1 MKPKTQNK
9 KGGAVVCLIFGIIF
23 VLLAIV
29 CFIGDMDYLLGGKAK
44 DLNEIA
50 ANVCPQKDDHV
61 RTDSY
66 LVLGNF
72 AETQHRINGI
82 IPAGKEQHYAIVLG
96 DDDMD
101 DISDA
106 KIIVL
111 TVKNKKTI
119 EKLEELANDD
129 YADFSDAIA
138 IEGQIRTPDPE
149 IEGYYRDALE
159 DSGITDY
166 CDYYTVALDATQTR
180 LYGWMIV
187 VGALAIGVICIVAFA
202 KINKQIKNEKNLA
215 YTNAAPAM
223 GQPGN
228 PYINPVTGQPYDA
241 NVVNPV
247 TGQTYNQAP
256 NAGYGQTPNQTYNQ
270 MPDGAPSVP
279 YTPGQNTDNNPY
291 S

>member
-1 MKPKTQNK
+1 MQPKNQNK
-9 KGGAVVCLIFGIIF
+9 KGGAVLSLVIGIIF
-23 VLLAIV
+23 VLFAGIL
-29 CFIGDMDYLLGGKAK
+29 FIGDMDYLLGGKAK

-72 AETQHRINGI
+72 AETQHKINGI
-82 IPAGKEQHYAIVLG
+82 IPVGKEQHYAIVLG
-96 DDDMD
+96 DDNMT
-101 DISDA
+101 DISEA
-106 KIIVL
+106 KVIVL

-119 EKLEELANDD
+119 KKLDELANND
-129 YADFSDAIA
+129 YANFSDAFA
-138 IEGQIRTPDPE
+138 IEGQIRTMDPE
-149 IEGYYRDALE
+149 IAGYYRDALS

-187 VGALAIGVICIVAFA
+187 VGALAIGVLCIVAFA
-202 KINKQIKNEKNLA
+202 EINKQIKNEKNLA

-228 PYINPVTGQPYDA
+228 PYVNPVTGQPYDA
-241 NVVNPV
+241 GVVNPV
-247 TGQTYNQAP
+247 TGQAYNQ
-256 NAGYGQTPNQTYNQ
+256 T
-270 MPDGAPSVP
+270 PDGAPSVP

>member
-1 MKPKTQNK
+1 MKPKNENK
-9 KGGAVVCLIFGIIF
+9 KGGAVLSLVIGIIF
-23 VLLAIV
+23 VLFAGIL
-29 CFIGDMDYLLGGKAK
+29 FIGDMDYLLGGKAK

-72 AETQHRINGI
+72 AETQHKINGI
-82 IPAGKEQHYAIVLG
+82 IPVGKEQHYAIVLG
-96 DDDMD
+96 DDSMT
-101 DISDA
+101 DISEA
-106 KIIVL
+106 KVIVL

-119 EKLEELANDD
+119 EKLDELANDD
-129 YADFSDAIA
+129 NANFSDAIA
-138 IEGQIRTPDPE
+138 IEGQIRTLDPK
-149 IEGYYRDALE
+149 IAGYYRDALS

-180 LYGWMIV
+180 LFGWLLVIGV
-187 VGALAIGVICIVAFA
+187 LAIGVLCIVAFA

-215 YTNAAPAM
+215 YTNATPAM

-228 PYINPVTGQPYDA
+228 SYVNPVTGQPYDA
-241 NVVNPV
+241 GVVNPV
-247 TGQTYNQAP
+247 TGQAYNQ
-256 NAGYGQTPNQTYNQ
+256 T
-270 MPDGAPSVP
+270 PDGAPSVP
-279 YTPGQNTDNNPY
+279 YTPGQNTDNTPY

>member
-1 MKPKTQNK
+1 MKQKKENK

-50 ANVCPQKDDHV
+50 ANTRPQKDDHV

-72 AETQHRINGI
+72 AETRHYINGV
-82 IPAGKEQHYAIVLG
+82 IPSGKEQHYAIVLG
-96 DDDMD
+96 NDDMD

-119 EKLEELANDD
+119 EKLDELANDD

-138 IEGQIRTPDPE
+138 IEGQIRTLDPE

-159 DSGITDY
+159 ASGIMDY

-187 VGALAIGVICIVAFA
+187 AGALAIGVICIIAFA
-202 KINKQIKNEKNLA
+202 KVNKQIKNEKNLA

-228 PYINPVTGQPYDA
+228 PYVNPVTGQPYDA
-241 NVVNPV
+241 SVVNPV
-247 TGQTYNQAP
+247 TGQAYNQA
-256 NAGYGQTPNQTYNQ
+256 PNQTYNQ
-270 MPDGAPSVP
+270 TPDGAPSVP

>member
-1 MKPKTQNK
+1 MQPKKENK

-50 ANVCPQKDDHV
+50 ANTRPQKDDHV

-72 AETQHRINGI
+72 AETRHYINGV
-82 IPAGKEQHYAIVLG
+82 IPSGKEQHYAIVLG
-96 DDDMD
+96 NDDMD
-101 DISDA
+101 DISEA

-119 EKLEELANDD
+119 EKLDELANDD

-138 IEGQIRTPDPE
+138 IEGQIRTLDPE

-159 DSGITDY
+159 ASGIMDY

-187 VGALAIGVICIVAFA
+187 AGALAIGVICIIAFA
-202 KINKQIKNEKNLA
+202 KVNKQIKNEKNLA

-228 PYINPVTGQPYDA
+228 PYVNPVTGQPYDA
-241 NVVNPV
+241 SVVNPV
-247 TGQTYNQAP
+247 TGQAYNQA
-256 NAGYGQTPNQTYNQ
+256 PNQTYNQ
-270 MPDGAPSVP
+270 TPDGAPSVP

>member
-1 MKPKTQNK
+1 MQPKNQNK
-9 KGGAVVCLIFGIIF
+9 KGGAVLSLVIGIIF
-23 VLLAIV
+23 VLFAGIL
-29 CFIGDMDYLLGGKAK
+29 FIGDMDYLLGGKAK

-50 ANVCPQKDDHV
+50 ANVRPQKDDHV

-72 AETQHRINGI
+72 AETQHKINGI
-82 IPAGKEQHYAIVLG
+82 IPVGKEQHYAIVLG
-96 DDDMD
+96 DDNMT
-101 DISDA
+101 DISEA
-106 KIIVL
+106 KVIVL

-119 EKLEELANDD
+119 KKLDELANND
-129 YADFSDAIA
+129 YANFSDAFA
-138 IEGQIRTPDPE
+138 IEGQIRTMDPE
-149 IEGYYRDALE
+149 IAGYYRDDLI

-180 LYGWMIV
+180 LFGLLLV
-187 VGALAIGVICIVAFA
+187 IGVLAVGVLCIVAFV

-215 YTNAAPAM
+215 YTNAAPSM

-228 PYINPVTGQPYDA
+228 PYVNPVTGQPYDA
-241 NVVNPV
+241 GVVNPV
-247 TGQTYNQAP
+247 TGQTYNQ
-256 NAGYGQTPNQTYNQ
+256 T
-270 MPDGAPSVP
+270 PDGAPSVP

>member
-1 MKPKTQNK
+1 MKPKKENK
-9 KGGAVVCLIFGIIF
+9 MGGAVVSLVCGIIF

-96 DDDMD
+96 DDDME

-106 KIIVL
+106 KVIVL

-119 EKLEELANDD
+119 EKLDELANDD

-138 IEGQIRTPDPE
+138 IEGQIRTMDPE
-149 IEGYYRDALE
+149 IAGYYRDALR

-180 LYGWMIV
+180 LFGWLLVI
-187 VGALAIGVICIVAFA
+187 GALAIGVLCIVAFA

-215 YTNAAPAM
+215 YTNATPAM

-228 PYINPVTGQPYDA
+228 PYVNPVTGQPYDA
-241 NVVNPV
+241 SVVNPV
-247 TGQTYNQAP
+247 TGQAYNQTP
-256 NAGYGQTPNQTYNQ
+256 DAGYGQTPNQTYNQ
-270 MPDGAPSVP
+270 TLDGASSVP
-279 YTPGQNTDNNPY
+279 YTSGQNTDNNPY

>member
-1 MKPKTQNK
+1 MKPKNQNK
-9 KGGAVVCLIFGIIF
+9 MGGAVVSLIFGIIF

-50 ANVCPQKDDHV
+50 ANTCPQKNDHV

-96 DDDMD
+96 DDNMD
-101 DISDA
+101 DISEA
-106 KIIVL
+106 KVIVL

-119 EKLEELANDD
+119 EKLDELANDD
-129 YADFSDAIA
+129 YAGFSDAIA
-138 IEGQIRTPDPE
+138 IEGQIRTLDPE
-149 IEGYYRDALE
+149 IRGYYTDALY

-187 VGALAIGVICIVAFA
+187 VGALAIGVICIIAFA
-202 KINKQIKNEKNLA
+202 KVSKQIKNERNLA
-215 YTNAAPAM
+215 YTTAASAM

-228 PYINPVTGQPYDA
+228 PYVNPVTGQPYDA

-270 MPDGAPSVP
+270 TPDGAPSVP

>member
-1 MKPKTQNK
+1 MQPKNENK
-9 KGGAVVCLIFGIIF
+9 KGGAVLSLVIGIIF
-23 VLLAIV
+23 VLFAGIL
-29 CFIGDMDYLLGGKAK
+29 FIGDMDYLLGGKAK

-72 AETQHRINGI
+72 AETQHKINGI
-82 IPAGKEQHYAIVLG
+82 IPVGKEQHYAIVLG
-96 DDDMD
+96 DDNMT
-101 DISDA
+101 DISEA
-106 KIIVL
+106 KVIVL

-119 EKLEELANDD
+119 KKLDELANDD
-129 YADFSDAIA
+129 YANFSDAFA
-138 IEGQIRTPDPE
+138 IEGQIRTMDPE
-149 IEGYYRDALE
+149 ISGYYRDALS

-180 LYGWMIV
+180 LFGWLLV
-187 VGALAIGVICIVAFA
+187 LGVLAVGVLCIVAFA
-202 KINKQIKNEKNLA
+202 KINKQIKNEKNLT
-215 YTNAAPAM
+215 YTNATPSM

-228 PYINPVTGQPYDA
+228 PYVNPVTGQPYDA
-241 NVVNPV
+241 GVVNPV
-247 TGQTYNQAP
+247 TGQTYNQ
-256 NAGYGQTPNQTYNQ
+256 T
-270 MPDGAPSVP
+270 PDGAPSVP

>member
-1 MKPKTQNK
+1 M
-9 KGGAVVCLIFGIIF
+9 
-23 VLLAIV
+23 LLAIV

-180 LYGWMIV
+180 LSGWLLVI
-187 VGALAIGVICIVAFA
+187 GALAVGVICIVAFA

>member
-1 MKPKTQNK
+1 MQPKNQNK
-9 KGGAVVCLIFGIIF
+9 KGGAVLSLVIGIIF
-23 VLLAIV
+23 VLFAGIL
-29 CFIGDMDYLLGGKAK
+29 FIGDMDYLLGGKAK

-72 AETQHRINGI
+72 AETQHKINGI
-82 IPAGKEQHYAIVLG
+82 IPVGKEQHYAIVLG
-96 DDDMD
+96 DDNMT
-101 DISDA
+101 DIADA
-106 KIIVL
+106 KVIVL

-119 EKLEELANDD
+119 KKLDELANNDS
-129 YADFSDAIA
+129 ANFSDAFA
-138 IEGQIRTPDPE
+138 IEGQIRTLDPE
-149 IEGYYRDALE
+149 ISGYYRDALS

-180 LYGWMIV
+180 LFGWLLV
-187 VGALAIGVICIVAFA
+187 IGVLAVGVLCIVAFV

-215 YTNAAPAM
+215 YTNAAPSM

-228 PYINPVTGQPYDA
+228 PYVNPVTGQPYDA
-241 NVVNPV
+241 GVVNPV
-247 TGQTYNQAP
+247 TGQTYNQ
-256 NAGYGQTPNQTYNQ
+256 T
-270 MPDGAPSVP
+270 PDGAPSVP

>member
-180 LYGWMIV
+180 LSGWLLVI
-187 VGALAIGVICIVAFA
+187 GALAVGVICIVAFA

>member
-1 MKPKTQNK
+1 MKQKKENK

-50 ANVCPQKDDHV
+50 ANTRPQKDDHV

-72 AETQHRINGI
+72 AETRHYINGV
-82 IPAGKEQHYAIVLG
+82 IPSGKEQHYAIVLG
-96 DDDMD
+96 NDDMD
-101 DISDA
+101 DISEA

-119 EKLEELANDD
+119 EKLDELANDD
-129 YADFSDAIA
+129 YADFSDAIS
-138 IEGQIRTPDPE
+138 IEGQIRTLDPE

-159 DSGITDY
+159 ASGIMDY

-187 VGALAIGVICIVAFA
+187 AGALAIGVICIIAFA
-202 KINKQIKNEKNLA
+202 KVNKQIKNEKNLA

-228 PYINPVTGQPYDA
+228 PYVNPVTGQPYDA
-241 NVVNPV
+241 SVVNPV
-247 TGQTYNQAP
+247 TGQAYNQA
-256 NAGYGQTPNQTYNQ
+256 PNQTYNQ
-270 MPDGAPSVP
+270 TPDGAPSVP

>member
-1 MKPKTQNK
+1 MKPKNQNK
-9 KGGAVVCLIFGIIF
+9 MGGAVVSLIFGIIF

-50 ANVCPQKDDHV
+50 ANTRPQKDDHV

-66 LVLGNF
+66 LVLDNF

-82 IPAGKEQHYAIVLG
+82 IPAGKEQHYAILLG
-96 DDDMD
+96 SNDME
-101 DISDA
+101 DIEEA

-119 EKLEELANDD
+119 KKLNGLIGSWVTGNVDFDD
-129 YADFSDAIA
+129 AVA
-138 IEGQIRTPDPE
+138 IEGQIRTLDPE
-149 IEGYYRDALE
+149 IEKFYISALNDEDTYYY
-159 DSGITDY
+159 GITDY

-187 VGALAIGVICIVAFA
+187 VGALAIGVICIIAFA
-202 KINKQIKNEKNLA
+202 KIKKQIKNEKKLA
-215 YTNAAPAM
+215 YTTAAPAM

-228 PYINPVTGQPYDA
+228 PYVNPVTGQPYDPGM
-241 NVVNPV
+241 VNPV
-247 TGQTYNQAP
+247 TGQPYNQTP
-256 NAGYGQTPNQTYNQ
+256 DAGS
-270 MPDGAPSVP
+270 DR
-279 YTPGQNTDNNPY
+279 QN
-291 S
+291 

>member
-50 ANVCPQKDDHV
+50 ANTCPQKDDHV

-119 EKLEELANDD
+119 EKLDELANDD

-138 IEGQIRTPDPE
+138 IEGQIRTMDPE
-149 IEGYYRDALE
+149 IEGYYTDALY

-187 VGALAIGVICIVAFA
+187 VGALAIGVICIIAFA
-202 KINKQIKNEKNLA
+202 KVNKQIKNEKKLA

-228 PYINPVTGQPYDA
+228 PYVNPVTGQPYDA
-241 NVVNPV
+241 SVVNPV
-247 TGQTYNQAP
+247 TGQAYNQA
-256 NAGYGQTPNQTYNQ
+256 PNQTYNQ
-270 MPDGAPSVP
+270 TPDGAPSVP

>member
-1 MKPKTQNK
+1 MQPKNQNK
-9 KGGAVVCLIFGIIF
+9 KGGAVLSLVIGIIF
-23 VLLAIV
+23 VLFAGIL
-29 CFIGDMDYLLGGKAK
+29 FIGDMDYLLGGKAK

-72 AETQHRINGI
+72 AETQHKINGI
-82 IPAGKEQHYAIVLG
+82 IPVGKEQHYAIVLG
-96 DDDMD
+96 DDNMT
-101 DISDA
+101 DIADA
-106 KIIVL
+106 KVIVL

-119 EKLEELANDD
+119 KKLDELANNDS
-129 YADFSDAIA
+129 ANFSDAFA
-138 IEGQIRTPDPE
+138 IEGQIRTLDPE
-149 IEGYYRDALE
+149 ISGYYRDALS

-180 LYGWMIV
+180 LFGWLLV
-187 VGALAIGVICIVAFA
+187 IGVLAVGVLCIVAFV

-228 PYINPVTGQPYDA
+228 PYVNPVTGQPYDA
-241 NVVNPV
+241 GVVNPV
-247 TGQTYNQAP
+247 TGQTYNQ
-256 NAGYGQTPNQTYNQ
+256 T
-270 MPDGAPSVP
+270 PDGAPSVP

>member
-1 MKPKTQNK
+1 MKPKNQNK

-44 DLNEIA
+44 DLNVIA
-50 ANVCPQKDDHV
+50 ANTRPQKDDHV

-72 AETQHRINGI
+72 AETRHYINGV
-82 IPAGKEQHYAIVLG
+82 IPSGKEQHYAIVLG
-96 DDDMD
+96 NDDMD
-101 DISDA
+101 DISEA

-119 EKLEELANDD
+119 EKLDELANDD

-138 IEGQIRTPDPE
+138 IEGQIRTLDPE

-159 DSGITDY
+159 ASGVMDY

-187 VGALAIGVICIVAFA
+187 AGALAIGVICIIAFA
-202 KINKQIKNEKNLA
+202 KVNKQIKNEKNLA

-228 PYINPVTGQPYDA
+228 PYVNPVTGQPYDA
-241 NVVNPV
+241 SVVNPV
-247 TGQTYNQAP
+247 TGQAYNQA
-256 NAGYGQTPNQTYNQ
+256 PNQTYNQ
-270 MPDGAPSVP
+270 TPDGAPSVP

>member
-1 MKPKTQNK
+1 MKPKKENK
-9 KGGAVVCLIFGIIF
+9 KGGAVFSLVMGIIF
-23 VLLAIV
+23 VLFAGIL
-29 CFIGDMDYLLGGKAK
+29 FIGDMDYLLGGKAK

-72 AETQHRINGI
+72 AETKHYINGI

-96 DDDMD
+96 DDNMD
-101 DISDA
+101 DITGA

-119 EKLEELANDD
+119 KKLDELANDD
-129 YADFSDAIA
+129 NANFSDAIA
-138 IEGQIRTPDPE
+138 IEGQIRTLDPE
-149 IEGYYRDALE
+149 IEGYYRDALAS
-159 DSGITDY
+159 SGITDY

-180 LYGWMIV
+180 LLGWLRVI
-187 VGALAIGVICIVAFA
+187 GALAIGVLCIVAFA

-228 PYINPVTGQPYDA
+228 PYVNPVTGQPYDA
-241 NVVNPV
+241 GVVNPV
-247 TGQTYNQAP
+247 TGQAYNQ
-256 NAGYGQTPNQTYNQ
+256 T
-270 MPDGAPSVP
+270 PDGTSSVP
-279 YTPGQNTDNNPY
+279 YTPGQNTATLP
-291 S
+291 

>member
-50 ANVCPQKDDHV
+50 ANTRPQKDDHV

-119 EKLEELANDD
+119 EKLDELANND
-129 YADFSDAIA
+129 YADFSDAVA
-138 IEGQIRTPDPE
+138 IEGQIRTLNPE
-149 IEGYYRDALE
+149 IEGYYRDAL
-159 DSGITDY
+159 DASGITDY

-187 VGALAIGVICIVAFA
+187 VGALAIGVLCIVAFA

-228 PYINPVTGQPYDA
+228 PYVNPVTGQPYDPGT
-241 NVVNPV
+241 VNPV
-247 TGQTYNQAP
+247 TGQAYNQMP
-256 NAGYGQTPNQTYNQ
+256 NAGYGQTPDQTYNQ
-270 MPDGAPSVP
+270 APNGAPSVP

>member
-1 MKPKTQNK
+1 MQPKNQNK
-9 KGGAVVCLIFGIIF
+9 KGGAVLSLVIGIIF
-23 VLLAIV
+23 VLFAGIL
-29 CFIGDMDYLLGGKAK
+29 FIGDMDYLLGGKAK

-72 AETQHRINGI
+72 AETQHKINGI
-82 IPAGKEQHYAIVLG
+82 IPVGKEQHYAIVLG
-96 DDDMD
+96 DDNMT
-101 DISDA
+101 DISEA
-106 KIIVL
+106 KVIVL

-119 EKLEELANDD
+119 KKLDELANNDS
-129 YADFSDAIA
+129 ANFSDAFA
-138 IEGQIRTPDPE
+138 IEGQIRTLDPE
-149 IEGYYRDALE
+149 ISGYYRDALS

-180 LYGWMIV
+180 LFGWLLV
-187 VGALAIGVICIVAFA
+187 IGVLAVGVLCIVAFV

-215 YTNAAPAM
+215 YTNATPAM

-228 PYINPVTGQPYDA
+228 PYVNPVTGQPYDA
-241 NVVNPV
+241 GVVNPV
-247 TGQTYNQAP
+247 TGQTYNQ
-256 NAGYGQTPNQTYNQ
+256 T
-270 MPDGAPSVP
+270 PDGAPSVP